1 MRVFDESKTREIHY
15 YDTEL
20 GTLRPD
26 KLLKKH
32 HEAVSAISEVVDF
45 VEERHPNG
53 GVSRIPRVIVPA
65 VPSKP
70 AWDEYE
76 DILVYVP
83 FTQKELDEKR
93 AGEIKDRLSQLS
105 EDFAQAYAGAQIPD
119 IELRKR
125 EFADLHNELRVML
138 GKNPRIYYN

>member
-53 GVSRIPRVIVPA
+53 GVSRIPRVIVAA
-65 VPSKP
+65 VPAQP

-93 AGEIKDRLSQLS
+93 AGEIKSRLSQLS
-105 EDFAQAYAGAQIPD
+105 DDFVQSWAGAYFPD
-119 IELRKR
+119 LEERKK
-125 EFADLHNELRVML
+125 EFATLHNELRAIL
-138 GKNPRIYYN
+138 GKTPRTYL